1 MRTQQR
7 SFVVEIKSARRR
19 SKTQPK
25 SIWGNT
31 DFAALVRDTEAAFP
45 FMQNADSETSVSG
58 GSLPIA
64 MEKQIKVAELSKV
77 VEEELRE
84 TPLVEF
90 DQVVRHQREVV
101 SPDSQVLKVVAS
113 ETKRQ
118 AAKVFKRRRAR
129 RESSA
134 GEVSAVLT
142 VMGGMDL
149 VETDFDDLALLD
161 TENHRLKQLLA
172 KYLAQQNAQLKA
184 MLKRFETA

>member
-31 DFAALVRDTEAAFP
+31 DFAALVRDTEAALP
-45 FMQNADSETSVSG
+45 FMQNANSETSVSG

-77 VEEELRE
+77 GEEELRE
-84 TPLVEF
+84 TPLVEC
-90 DQVVRHQREVV
+90 DQVVRHQREVA

-118 AAKVFKRRRAR
+118 AAKAFKRRRAR

>member
-31 DFAALVRDTEAAFP
+31 DFAALVRDTEAALP
-45 FMQNADSETSVSG
+45 FMKNANSETSVSG

-64 MEKQIKVAELSKV
+64 MGKQIKVAELSKV
-77 VEEELRE
+77 GEEELRE

-118 AAKVFKRRRAR
+118 AAKAFKRPRAR

-134 GEVSAVLT
+134 GEVCAVLT

-149 VETDFDDLALLD
+149 VETDFDDLALLG